1 MLKIIYDPDN
11 GTTVPDGKLE
21 DFLTAAQLG
30 FYGDEIRV
38 GNLILVDR
46 FKLAAIQNE
55 IVEIEFFYG
64 DKKITITKFGVF
76 RDWPKNSRIDDDIK
90 YKFHCAAVEKK
101 RAFLLEQEKKQA
113 II

>member
-64 DKKITITKFGVF
+64 DKKIIVNKVGAFSN
-76 RDWPKNSRIDDDIK
+76 WPENSRIDIDIN
-90 YKFHCAAVEKK
+90 YKFFCASTKK
-101 RAFLLEQEKKQA
+101 KSLASEQA
-113 II
+113 INTYAV